1 MPQTL
6 DVYNQK
12 AKQFVDQY
20 DSVTFES
27 VHQSWQQYWPQSGDK
42 VLDIGAGSGRDSR
55 WFFHQGCSVVAVE
68 PCENLRQL
76 GQKNSPSSIQW
87 IGDYLPDLT
96 SVEALSQSF
105 DLILL
110 SAVWMHI
117 PLESRPASLKALT
130 ERLHVQGKIVIT
142 LRHGDFD
149 DGREGYDVSIK
160 EIERLANQVDLMICL
175 QSGSD
180 DALQRNSVV
189 WETVVLKQRI
199 EKLE

>member
-1 MPQTL
+1 MSQTIS
-6 DVYNQK
+6 VYNEN
-12 AKQFVDQY
+12 AAQFVEQY

-27 VHQSWQQYWPQSGDK
+27 VHQSWQEYWPQPGYN

-55 WFFHQGCSVVAVE
+55 WFVNQGCSVVAVE
-68 PCENLRQL
+68 PCDNLRQL
-76 GQKNSPSSIQW
+76 GKQNSPYSILW
-87 IGDYLPDLT
+87 FGDYLPDLVG
-96 SVEALSQSF
+96 VEALSRQF

-117 PLESRPASLKALT
+117 PVELRPASLKALA
-130 ERLHVQGKIVIT
+130 EQLNAQGKIVIT

-160 EIERLANQVDLMICL
+160 EIESLANQVGLVICQ

-180 DALQRNSVV
+180 DVLQRNSVI
-189 WETVVLKQRI
+189 WETVVLSQQT
-199 EKLE
+199 

>member
-1 MPQTL
+1 MSQTL

-12 AKQFVDQY
+12 AEQFVDQY

-27 VHQSWQQYWPQSGDK
+27 VHKSWQEYWPQSGYK
-42 VLDIGAGSGRDSR
+42 ILDIGAGSGRDSR
-55 WFFHQGCSVVAVE
+55 WFVNQGCSVVAVE

-87 IGDYLPDLT
+87 VGDYLPDFT
-96 SVEALSQSF
+96 SAEALSRQF

-117 PLESRPASLKALT
+117 PVGLRPASLKVLAKL
-130 ERLHVQGKIVIT
+130 LNAQGKIIVT

-149 DGREGYDVSIK
+149 DGREGYGVSMK
-160 EIERLANQVDLMICL
+160 EIENLARQVGLMICH

-180 DALQRNSVV
+180 DVLQRNSVI
-189 WETVVLKQRI
+189 WETVVLRQQN
-199 EKLE
+199 

>member
-1 MPQTL
+1 MPQTIAI
-6 DVYNQK
+6 YNEN
-12 AKQFVDQY
+12 AAQFVEQY

-27 VHQSWQQYWPQSGDK
+27 VHESWQEYWPQSGYN

-55 WFFHQGCSVVAVE
+55 WFVNQGCFVVAVE
-68 PCENLRQL
+68 PCDNLRQL
-76 GQKNSPSSIQW
+76 GQQNSPDSIQW
-87 IGDYLPDLT
+87 FEDYLPDLVG
-96 SVEALSQSF
+96 VEALSRQF

-117 PLESRPASLKALT
+117 PVELRPASLKALA
-130 ERLHVQGKIVIT
+130 EQLNAQGKIVIT

-160 EIERLANQVDLMICL
+160 EIESLANQVGLMICQ

-180 DALQRNSVV
+180 DVLQRNSVI
-189 WETVVLKQRI
+189 WETVVLSQQN
-199 EKLE
+199 

>member
-1 MPQTL
+1 MSQTIA
-6 DVYNQK
+6 VYNEN
-12 AKQFVDQY
+12 AAQFVEQY

-27 VHQSWQQYWPQSGDK
+27 VHKSWQEYWPQSGYN

-55 WFFHQGCSVVAVE
+55 WFVSQGCSVVAVE
-68 PCENLRQL
+68 PCDNLRQL
-76 GQKNSPSSIQW
+76 GKQNSPDSIQW
-87 IGDYLPDLT
+87 FGDYLPDLVG
-96 SVEALSQSF
+96 VEALSRQF

-117 PLESRPASLKALT
+117 PVELRPASLKALA
-130 ERLHVQGKIVIT
+130 EQLNAQGKIVIT

-160 EIERLANQVDLMICL
+160 EIEKLANQVGLVICQ

-180 DALQRNSVV
+180 DVLQRNSVI
-189 WETVVLKQRI
+189 WETVILSKLK
-199 EKLE
+199 

>member
-1 MPQTL
+1 MSQTIA
-6 DVYNQK
+6 VYNEN
-12 AKQFVDQY
+12 AAQFVEQY

-27 VHQSWQQYWPQSGDK
+27 VHQSWQEYWPQPGYN

-55 WFFHQGCSVVAVE
+55 WFVSQGCSVVAVE
-68 PCENLRQL
+68 PCDNLRQL
-76 GQKNSPSSIQW
+76 GKQNSPDSIQW
-87 IGDYLPDLT
+87 FGDYLPDLIG
-96 SVEALSQSF
+96 VEALSRQF

-117 PLESRPASLKALT
+117 PAELRPASLKALA
-130 ERLHVQGKIVIT
+130 EQLNAQGKIVIT

-160 EIERLANQVDLMICL
+160 EIEKLANQVGLVICQ

-180 DALQRNSVV
+180 DVLQRNSVI
-189 WETVVLKQRI
+189 WETVVLSQQN
-199 EKLE
+199 